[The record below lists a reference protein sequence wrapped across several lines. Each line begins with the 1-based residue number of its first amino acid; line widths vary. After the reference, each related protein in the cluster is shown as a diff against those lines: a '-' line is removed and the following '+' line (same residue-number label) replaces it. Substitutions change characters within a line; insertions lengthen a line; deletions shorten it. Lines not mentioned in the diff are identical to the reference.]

1 MHEQLEASEGKWV
14 KGRILV
20 CGLVAF
26 GVLGLHVRRAHF
38 LQVESGEHFRELAE
52 EQYLRQTELPPRRG
66 AIHDRNGSEL
76 ATSADVDSV
85 YCNPRLVPAGAAS
98 RLAPALGMPL
108 REVEEKLRSRRFFAW
123 LKRRVPKAEAERV
136 GKLEIAGVVITK
148 EPRRYYPNAELA
160 GPLLGFTDSD
170 GNGIEGIEKVLD
182 ATLAG
187 ERREMSGMRDALG
200 RDLVTEAVPDV
211 EETSGQSVSLTIDRF
226 VQFTAE
232 RVLKATVEKFRAQA
246 GTAIL
251 LDVRTGEVLASATYP
266 TYDPNKPGELGA
278 GAPGAPKVPAR
289 NRAVTDGYEPGST
302 VKTFTIAA
310 ALDAGV
316 VKPTDPWN
324 TTGGVMKIG
333 KYTIHDSH
341 AHGILSTAEVLKVS
355 SNIGAAKIGKR
366 LGAEG
371 LYDALRAFGFGQRTG
386 IEMPGEQAGR
396 LRKTESWGD
405 IGLATVAFGQGLTAT
420 PLQIANAYATIANGG
435 VWHAPRIVRGS
446 KAPAERR
453 AIDVETADVVR
464 RMLES
469 VTDEGGTAATLRT
482 SLYKIAG
489 KTGTAQKVDPGTR
502 RYSASKYISSFAGFA
517 PAHAPRIAMVVA
529 IDEPVGQHFG
539 SVVAA
544 PAFQQIAEETLRYLG
559 VAPAD
564 TARADAVAKHDA
576 APVRASARKAKAP
589 AVEPAPELDSTE
601 IEADADAV
609 PDFTG
614 MTMVEALAAGRRVG
628 VALEIE
634 GTGRA
639 VSQSL
644 EPGTGS
650 RGGSC
655 RISFAAPATL
665 VVASAPQ
672 GPRRGAVRGRR

>member
-14 KGRILV
+14 KGRILL
-20 CGLVAF
+20 CGVVAF
-26 GVLGLHVRRAHF
+26 GILGLHVRRAHH

-52 EQYLRQTELPPRRG
+52 EQYLRQVELPPRRG

-85 YCNPRLVPAGAAS
+85 YCNPRMVPAGSAA

-108 REVEEKLRSRRFFAW
+108 REVEEKLRSRKFFAW
-123 LKRRVPKAEAERV
+123 IKRRVAKNEAERV
-136 GKLEIAGVVITK
+136 QKLEIPGVTITK

-170 GNGIEGIEKVLD
+170 GNGIEGLEKILD
-182 ATLAG
+182 TTLAG

-200 RDLVTEAVPDV
+200 RDLMTEVVPDV
-211 EETSGQSVSLTIDRF
+211 EETSGQAVSLTIDRF

-232 RVLKATVEKFRAQA
+232 RVLKATVEKFHAQA
-246 GTAIL
+246 GTAIMV
-251 LDVRTGEVLASATYP
+251 DVRTGEVLASATFP
-266 TYDPNKPGELGA
+266 TYDPNKPGEIG
-278 GAPGAPKVPAR
+278 GSGPGPKVPAR

-316 VKPTDPWN
+316 VKPTDLWN

-341 AHGILSTAEVLKVS
+341 AHGVLNTAEVLKVS

-366 LGAEG
+366 LGAEA
-371 LYDALRAFGFGQRTG
+371 LYAGLRAFGFGQRTG

-420 PLQIANAYATIANGG
+420 PLQVANAYATIANGG

-446 KAPAERR
+446 KAPPERR
-453 AIDVETADVVR
+453 AIDAETADVVR

-469 VTDEGGTAATLRT
+469 VTDEGGTAASLKT

-502 RYSASKYISSFAGFA
+502 RYSATKYISSFAGFA

-559 VAPAD
+559 VAPA
-564 TARADAVAKHDA
+564 ASDAPRPEALAKKDA
-576 APVRASARKAKAP
+576 APARAKKAKAP
-589 AVEPAPELDSTE
+589 VIEPTPELDSTE

-614 MTMVEALAAGRRVG
+614 MTMAEALAAARRVG
-628 VALEIE
+628 IALEIE

-639 VSQSL
+639 VSQSV

-655 RISFAAPATL
+655 RISFAPPATL
-665 VVASAPQ
+665 VAASAPAK
-672 GPRRGAVRGRR
+672 AVRGKR

>member
-14 KGRILV
+14 KGRILL
-20 CGLVAF
+20 CGVAAF
-26 GVLGLHVRRAHF
+26 VILGLHVRRAHH
-38 LQVESGEHFRELAE
+38 LQIESGEHFRELAE
-52 EQYLRQTELPPRRG
+52 EQYLRQVELPPRRG

-85 YCNPRLVPAGAAS
+85 YCNPRMVAAGSAA

-108 REVEEKLRSRRFFAW
+108 REVEEKLRSRKFFAW

-136 GKLEIAGVVITK
+136 QRLEIAGVTITK

-182 ATLAG
+182 TTLAG

-200 RDLVTEAVPDV
+200 RDLMTEVVPDV
-211 EETSGQSVSLTIDRF
+211 EETAGQAVSLTIDRF

-232 RVLKATVEKFRAQA
+232 RVLKATVEKFHAQA
-246 GTAIL
+246 GTAIMV
-251 LDVRTGEVLASATYP
+251 DVRTGEVLASATFP
-266 TYDPNKPGELGA
+266 TYDPNKPGQLKSEEIG
-278 GAPGAPKVPAR
+278 GTGPGRQVPAR
-289 NRAVTDGYEPGST
+289 NRAVTDSYEPGST

-316 VKPTDPWN
+316 AKPTDLWN

-341 AHGILSTAEVLKVS
+341 AHGTLNTAEVLKVS
-355 SNIGAAKIGKR
+355 SNIGAAKVGKR

-371 LYDALRAFGFGQRTG
+371 LYEGLRAFGFGQRTG

-446 KAPAERR
+446 KAPPQRR
-453 AIDVETADVVR
+453 AIATETADIVR

-469 VTDEGGTAATLRT
+469 VTDEGGTAASLRT

-502 RYSASKYISSFAGFA
+502 RYSATKYMSSFAGFA

-559 VAPAD
+559 VAPAPTD
-564 TARADAVAKHDA
+564 AQVVAKKDAHPARAK
-576 APVRASARKAKAP
+576 KAKAP
-589 AVEPAPELDSTE
+589 VVEPAPELDSTE

-614 MTMVEALAAGRRVG
+614 MTMAEAFAAARRVG
-628 VALEIE
+628 IALEIE

-639 VSQSL
+639 VSQSV

-655 RISFAAPATL
+655 RISFAPPATL
-665 VVASAPQ
+665 VAASAPQ
-672 GPRRGAVRGRR
+672 APRGAVRGKR

>member
-14 KGRILV
+14 KGRILL

-26 GVLGLHVRRAHF
+26 GVLGLHVRRAHH
-38 LQVESGEHFRELAE
+38 LQVESGDHFRELAE
-52 EQYLRQTELPPRRG
+52 EQYLRQVDLPPRRG
-66 AIHDRNGSEL
+66 AIHDRNGNEL

-85 YCNPRLVPAGAAS
+85 YCNPRMLAPGSAS
-98 RLAPALGMPL
+98 RLAAALGMPL

-136 GKLEIAGVVITK
+136 QKLELPGVTVTK

-170 GNGIEGIEKVLD
+170 GSGIEGIEKVLD
-182 ATLAG
+182 STLAG
-187 ERREMSGMRDALG
+187 ERRAMSGMRDALG
-200 RDLVTEAVPDV
+200 RDLLTEAPDV
-211 EETSGQSVSLTIDRF
+211 EDTTGQAVSLTIDRF

-232 RVLKATVEKFRAQA
+232 RVLKATVERWRAQA

-251 LDVRTGEVLASATYP
+251 LDVRTGEVLASATFP
-266 TYDPNKPGELGA
+266 TYDPNRPGDPGQGPA
-278 GAPGAPKVPAR
+278 GAQRVPAR
-289 NRAVTDGYEPGST
+289 NRAVTDSYEPGST

-310 ALDAGV
+310 ALDARV
-316 VKPTDPWN
+316 VKPTDAWN

-371 LYDALRAFGFGQRTG
+371 LDHALRAFGFGQRTG

-396 LRKTESWGD
+396 LRRTESWGD

-446 KAPAERR
+446 KAPPERR
-453 AIDVETADVVR
+453 AIDVATADLVR
-464 RMLES
+464 KMLES
-469 VTDEGGTAATLRT
+469 VTEEGGTAASLKT

-502 RYSASKYISSFAGFA
+502 RYSSSKYISSFAGFA

-544 PAFQQIAEETLRYLG
+544 PAFQAIAEETLRYLG
-559 VAPAD
+559 VAPAP
-564 TARADAVAKHDA
+564 ADAPGQVAKDVA
-576 APVRASARKAKAP
+576 AGHPGTRRSKVLAI
-589 AVEPAPELDSTE
+589 EPAPEQDLAE

-614 MTMVEALAAGRRVG
+614 MTMAEALAAARRVG
-628 VALEIE
+628 VTLEVE
-634 GTGRA
+634 GSGRA
-639 VSQSL
+639 ASQSL

-655 RISFAAPATL
+655 RVSFAPPATL
-665 VVASAPQ
+665 VAASALPSRAS
-672 GPRRGAVRGRR
+672 GKR